1 MADAAASTD
10 LQSEAF
16 RRLYPEE
23 FYAKFIAEG
32 VRPDGRPLG
41 RPRPVSIGLGSIGT
55 ADASAH
61 VKVSVYTRATEG
73 AGAAA
78 ALAHSAQ
85 NDAGWCHHLT

>member
-1 MADAAASTD
+1 MTDVAASVN

-16 RRLYPEE
+16 KRLYPDE

-41 RPRPVSIGLGSIGT
+41 RPRPVSVGLGSIGT

-61 VKVSVYTRATEG
+61 VKARVRREHVAANAPVPVLCTR
-73 AGAAA
+73 
-78 ALAHSAQ
+78 HIR
-85 NDAGWCHHLT
+85 C

>member
-1 MADAAASTD
+1 MAAEAASAE

-16 RRLYPEE
+16 KRLYPEE

-41 RPRPVSIGLGSIGT
+41 RPRPVSIGLASIGT

-61 VKVSVYTRATEG
+61 VKVSVVGYW
-73 AGAAA
+73 
-78 ALAHSAQ
+78 LV
-85 NDAGWCHHLT
+85 D

>member
-1 MADAAASTD
+1 MADAAASTN

-61 VKVSVYTRATEG
+61 VKVRLYRRSRAAEG
-73 AGAAA
+73 AGALRSRHAA
-78 ALAHSAQ
+78 RRMMQ
-85 NDAGWCHHLT
+85 AGAVI